1 MIDLINRLREQAAE
15 TLKTMQALGLTS
27 DTTPLSKLLTDAAD
41 LIEEQQRR
49 LGIYENPFSGVE
61 QETVG
66 AIIMQGMDDIQ
77 RRYSAYTVKGSVE
90 IGVICEA
97 LDKDGKGLGFR
108 RHRFAN
114 LYSAQ
119 MHCSGIAEAI
129 ANLVNF
135 PLPFAKDNEP

>member
-1 MIDLINRLREQAAE
+1 MTDLTNQLREQATE
-15 TLKTMQALGLTS
+15 SM
-27 DTTPLSKLLTDAAD
+27 TPLSELLTQAAD
-41 LIEEQQRR
+41 LIEAQQRR
-49 LGIYENPFSGVE
+49 LDIYENPFSGVE
-61 QETVG
+61 PETFG
-66 AIIMQGMDDIQ
+66 AIVMQGMDNIE

-119 MHCSGIAEAI
+119 MHCTGIAEAI

-135 PLPFAKDNEP
+135 PLPFVKDNEP

>member
-1 MIDLINRLREQAAE
+1 MEETLIERLRKLADELAE
-15 TLKTMQALGLTS
+15 I
-27 DTTPLSKLLTDAAD
+27 SKLLGEPSPSEPMLREAAD
-41 LIEEQQRR
+41 MIEEQQRR
-49 LGIYENPFSGVE
+49 LDIYEKPFSGVE
-61 QETVG
+61 PETFG
-66 AIIMQGMDDIQ
+66 AIVMQGMDNIE

-90 IGVICEA
+90 IGVISEA

-135 PLPFAKDNEP
+135 PLPFVKDNEP